1 MTKFSTF
8 VLILIASIT
17 SLGTGY
23 WVGSSRDKTEKLRVP
38 PTRSLTTLPDDF
50 FLPGLAGEVRDV
62 LLKKDLFE
70 RIAELATLF
79 DRLGPESLE
88 EVKAAYDSVFL
99 DLGDTEL
106 VLFGAW
112 WAGFDPNSAMAWT
125 SYHWTTRRSV
135 PVLQGVMR
143 EWGGTDPVSALTAVL
158 GAPSPSEGRRWAD
171 NILRGWDESVHD
183 GALEYVERLGRGEDR
198 QWGLYV
204 VTRRK
209 VLRDGPEAALA
220 WAESLPDDDPV
231 LKLNAF
237 RRVAAAAAAVDPAQA
252 AAFAE
257 RHLDGPYAK
266 GILRRVGMRWL
277 EHDPEAALLWLSSLP
292 ESPNRI
298 DGVIETFRTWRRLD
312 KAASANW
319 IQGREPEPW
328 LDGALSIYAKG
339 LVKTDPREALRLAGQ
354 IHDTDLRN
362 ATVAVAAREWL
373 VRDEV
378 AGNAWLDQSSLS
390 PEWIAKIRTI
400 PEGIRRGILR

>member
-1 MTKFSTF
+1 
-8 VLILIASIT
+8 V
-17 SLGTGY
+17 
-23 WVGSSRDKTEKLRVP
+23 
-38 PTRSLTTLPDDF
+38 
-50 FLPGLAGEVRDV
+50 
-62 LLKKDLFE
+62 
-70 RIAELATLF
+70 
-79 DRLGPESLE
+79 
-88 EVKAAYDSVFL
+88 
-99 DLGDTEL
+99 
-106 VLFGAW
+106 
-112 WAGFDPNSAMAWT
+112 
-125 SYHWTTRRSV
+125 
-135 PVLQGVMR
+135 
-143 EWGGTDPVSALTAVL
+143 
-158 GAPSPSEGRRWAD
+158 D

-183 GALEYVERLGRGEDR
+183 GALEYVERLGHGEDR
-198 QWGLYV
+198 QWGLYI

-220 WAESLPDDDPV
+220 WAESLPDDDPTF
-231 LKLNAF
+231 KLNAF

-266 GILRRVGMRWL
+266 GIPRRVGMRWL

-292 ESPNRI
+292 ESQNRI

-328 LDGALSIYAKG
+328 LDGALSVYAKG
-339 LVKTDPREALRLAGQ
+339 LVKTDPHEALRLAGQ
-354 IHDTDLRN
+354 IHDTNLRN

-373 VRDEV
+373 VRDEA

-390 PEWIAKIRTI
+390 PEWIAKIRII